1 MTSLLSLFLPL
12 TWFRLFRPHLQQYLE
27 EILSRLS
34 DLMALNSPDN
44 GVKQFLSSDDQLFIY
59 ETAGTL
65 IVQSQIPPEVS

>member
-1 MTSLLSLFLPL
+1 MSDSQLILFCFFLV
-12 TWFRLFRPHLQQYLE
+12 RRPHLQQYLDE
-27 EILSRLS
+27 VLTRLS